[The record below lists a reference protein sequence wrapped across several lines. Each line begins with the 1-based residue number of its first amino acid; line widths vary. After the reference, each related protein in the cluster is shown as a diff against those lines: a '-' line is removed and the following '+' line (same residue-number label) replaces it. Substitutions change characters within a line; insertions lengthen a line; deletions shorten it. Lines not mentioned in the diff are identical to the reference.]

1 MICPRCNTILLAR
14 KKLKFAGIVN
24 GLGKFRQFAL
34 NCKGPD
40 MGYSTP
46 KTPFDLT
53 KFLDQKAAPRSYRK
67 PVWARK
73 SIVKLSTAHD
83 TSTGDGGESG
93 PEGKMDS

>member
-1 MICPRCNTILLAR
+1 
-14 KKLKFAGIVN
+14 LKREAVGR
-24 GLGKFRQFAL
+24 LRHFAL
-34 NCKGPD
+34 NGKGPD

-73 SIVKLSTAHD
+73 SFVKLSAEND
-83 TSTGDGGESG
+83 TSLDDGAGNGS
-93 PEGKMDS
+93 EGKMDS

>member
-1 MICPRCNTILLAR
+1 
-14 KKLKFAGIVN
+14 
-24 GLGKFRQFAL
+24 
-34 NCKGPD
+34 

-73 SIVKLSTAHD
+73 SFVKLSVEND
-83 TSTGDGGESG
+83 TSIGGVAENVSD
-93 PEGKMDS
+93 GKMDS